1 MSNRNS
7 QSNVLDLVDSTVLAI
22 YQLEQHEHAKRVI
35 RSYTLK
41 KDRQYN
47 CQKKKNKTKRQT
59 MIYKTLNR
67 KQKIEK
73 HETH

>member
-47 CQKKKNKTKRQT
+47 CQKIRNKTK
-59 MIYKTLNR
+59 KTNNDLQNT
-67 KQKIEK
+67 KQKTK
-73 HETH
+73 D